1 MITYALIVFALVLIL
16 SDLPMDKVLGVV
28 LLAALIYYAIT

>member
-1 MITYALIVFALVLIL
+1 MITYALIVFALVLVL